1 MSTQEVLRQQT
12 RNAVT
17 EVLRLQTKI
26 GVLETRLKQVEPD
39 WSNSETLLTEAWK
52 NPFIPVDQR
61 FLIADGAIAWRNRVI
76 ANLRERLAKYEST
89 TQNPHT

>member
-1 MSTQEVLRQQT
+1 MSAQEVLR
-12 RNAVT
+12 
-17 EVLRLQTKI
+17 LKTKI

-52 NPFIPVDQR
+52 NPFIPVNQR